1 VIKVGITGGIGSGK
15 SIIGKVLMIMGF
27 PVFNSDTEAKLLMV
41 NNQAVIDQVKHTFE
55 EKAYLNQHLNRKYLA
70 DQIFNDPVL
79 KDRLNNIVH
88 PAVRQAYE
96 DWCTIQTS
104 EIVFNEAAILF
115 ETGRYKDFDYNI
127 LVTAPEALRIQRV
140 VNRDQTSIA
149 EVKNRMDNQWTD
161 SKKIDLASFVVI
173 NDDKTLVTHQVE
185 NILKAIKG
193 TI

>member
-1 VIKVGITGGIGSGK
+1 MIKVGITGGIGSGK

-27 PVFNSDTEAKLLMV
+27 PVFNSDTEAKLLMI
-41 NNQAVIDQVKHTFE
+41 NNQAVIDQVKHAFG
-55 EKAYLNQHLNRKYLA
+55 EKAYINQHLNRKYLA
-70 DQIFNDPVL
+70 DQIFNDPIL

-96 DWCTIQTS
+96 DWCTTQTS

-140 VNRDQTSIA
+140 VNRDQTTIA
-149 EVKNRMDNQWTD
+149 EVKNRMNNQWTD
-161 SKKIDLASFVVI
+161 SKKMALASFVVI

-185 NILKAIKG
+185 NILKAIKA

>member
-41 NNQAVIDQVKHTFE
+41 NNQAVIDQVKHTFG